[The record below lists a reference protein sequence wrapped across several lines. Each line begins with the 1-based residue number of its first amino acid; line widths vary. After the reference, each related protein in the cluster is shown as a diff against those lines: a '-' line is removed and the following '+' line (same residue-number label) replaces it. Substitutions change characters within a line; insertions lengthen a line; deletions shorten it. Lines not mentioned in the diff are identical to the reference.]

1 MSLDL
6 KESVNEI
13 LEKVKQLTGKDIEF
27 IEKSDLTTY
36 AALKMARKNMPSH
49 LILYKE
55 EHNEINNGQ

>member
-36 AALKMARKNMPSH
+36 AALKMARS
-49 LILYKE
+49 LSDF
-55 EHNEINNGQ
+55 IN